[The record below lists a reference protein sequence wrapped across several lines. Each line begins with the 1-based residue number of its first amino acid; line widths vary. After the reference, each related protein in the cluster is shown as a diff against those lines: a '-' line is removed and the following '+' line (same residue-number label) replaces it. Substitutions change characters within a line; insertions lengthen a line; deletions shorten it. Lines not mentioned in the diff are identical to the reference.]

1 MKKIIP
7 AALLLA
13 GCTFPLAD
21 PRVSDHWA
29 MDVCAELDRSEQR
42 ACMREGLKE
51 APADPPQ
58 GDVDGRAGR

>member
-1 MKKIIP
+1 MTKLTLL
-7 AALLLA
+7 AALLLSA
-13 GCTFPLAD
+13 CVSPLAD

-29 MDVCAELDRSEQR
+29 MDVCAELNRSEQR

-58 GDVDGRAGR
+58 GDAGREG